1 MWYCKCFTII
11 KPSSW
16 HHLLA
21 HPSVEVFNKLVH
33 SSLLKCDKFSSQIVC
48 SSCFISKSNKLPFKH
63 KHTPRDTSFAL
74 RYIELWTSLV
84 IGARYFLLI
93 FYYSNY
99 FMLILFPKTVDE
111 VQTTLTSFMQ
121 MVEKNVSTKV
131 KAIQSDDGKDFSFVK
146 KLGSLGYNIDS
157 HIRTLLSRMKWLN
170 LGIWEWLKER

>member
-1 MWYCKCFTII
+1 
-11 KPSSW
+11 
-16 HHLLA
+16 
-21 HPSVEVFNKLVH
+21 
-33 SSLLKCDKFSSQIVC
+33 
-48 SSCFISKSNKLPFKH
+48 
-63 KHTPRDTSFAL
+63 
-74 RYIELWTSLV
+74 
-84 IGARYFLLI
+84 
-93 FYYSNY
+93 
-99 FMLILFPKTVDE
+99 MLILFPKTVDE